1 MTTGAGQQLLLSGR
15 GSGKGIL
22 TIPRRQ
28 WRMVKSTLLLSLFLA
43 GCNTAGPH
51 FRGLPATR
59 VTVEGSVFDV
69 RVRDNLAEAI
79 RVNAQYAPRFGPI
92 RERAGVAMAQVSGCK
107 VKEVRGDQAL
117 ATGLLD
123 CGNGAPRDRIA
134 RQPLDCIPVRGT
146 ELRGVGQVSV
156 DLDCYPA

>member
-1 MTTGAGQQLLLSGR
+1 MLRSVLL
-15 GSGKGIL
+15 IL
-22 TIPRRQ
+22 FC
-28 WRMVKSTLLLSLFLA
+28 LSLA
-43 GCNTAGPH
+43 ACNTAGPH

-69 RVRDNLAEAI
+69 RVRDGLAEAM
-79 RVNAQYAPRFGPI
+79 RVNTQYAPRFGPI
-92 RERAGVAMAQVSGCK
+92 KERAGVAMAQVSGCK

-123 CGNGAPRDRIA
+123 CGKGAPRDRVTSQA
-134 RQPLDCIPVRGT
+134 LDCIPVRGT
-146 ELRGVGQVSV
+146 KLQGVGQVSV

>member
-1 MTTGAGQQLLLSGR
+1 M
-15 GSGKGIL
+15 
-22 TIPRRQ
+22 RRYIIHFTVQ
-28 WRMVKSTLLLSLFLA
+28 FVLA

-69 RVRDNLAEAI
+69 RVRGELAEAM
-79 RVNAQYAPRFGPI
+79 RVNMQYAPRFGPI

-117 ATGLLD
+117 ATGILD
-123 CGNGAPRDRIA
+123 CGKGGPRERA
-134 RQPLDCIPVRGT
+134 TPQPLDCIPVRGT
-146 ELRGVGQVSV
+146 KLQGVGQVSV

>member
-1 MTTGAGQQLLLSGR
+1 MLPRISRMLRFSH
-15 GSGKGIL
+15 IL
-22 TIPRRQ
+22 
-28 WRMVKSTLLLSLFLA
+28 VSCLCLA
-43 GCNTAGPH
+43 ACNTAGPH

-69 RVRDNLAEAI
+69 RVRGELAEAI
-79 RVNAQYAPRFGPI
+79 RVNTQYAPRFGPI
-92 RERAGVAMAQVSGCK
+92 RERAGVAMAQVSGCS

-123 CGNGAPRDRIA
+123 CGKGGPREGAIP
-134 RQPLDCIPVRGT
+134 QPLDCIPVRGT
-146 ELRGVGQVSV
+146 ELQGLGQVSI